1 MEQIQISYSSPC
13 GGGHRK
19 NIWKMTYNF
28 LRFHENYKPTDPS
41 ILIKLKYKKHDENYI
56 NTHYNQMA

>member
-1 MEQIQISYSSPC
+1 
-13 GGGHRK
+13 
-19 NIWKMTYNF
+19 MTYNF

-41 ILIKLKYKKHDENYI
+41 ILIKFKYKKHDENYI